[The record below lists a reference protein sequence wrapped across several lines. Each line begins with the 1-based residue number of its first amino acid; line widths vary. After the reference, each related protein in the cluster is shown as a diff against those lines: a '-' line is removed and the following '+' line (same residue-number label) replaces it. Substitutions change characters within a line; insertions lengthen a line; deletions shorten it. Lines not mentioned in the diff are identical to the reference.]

1 MIGWASGLRMGVG
14 RLCRLVEGVGVLQM
28 PDAGWDTMRP
38 VRPACVVQLG
48 AGVLR
53 RHVPGVAVGVI
64 IDRHSV
70 VDGVEVMG

>member
-1 MIGWASGLRMGVG
+1 MGVG
-14 RLCRLVEGVGVLQM
+14 RLCRQVGGVGVLPM
-28 PDAGWDTMRP
+28 PDAGWDTMRR
-38 VRPACVVQLG
+38 VQPACVVQLG